1 MNNLST
7 NVDASQSYFSQNG
20 RKGISYD
27 WQSLYAAAEAAS
39 IDCEHAALAP
49 AGRVSRTLAGAG
61 ARLRFGC
68 AVHRSAAAA

>member
-1 MNNLST
+1 MNEVST
-7 NVDASQSYFSQNG
+7 TTVYSQNG

-49 AGRVSRTLAGAG
+49 ALAE
-61 ARLRFGC
+61 
-68 AVHRSAAAA
+68 

>member
-27 WQSLYAAAEAAS
+27 WQSLYAEAQAES
-39 IDCEHAALAP
+39 IDSELAQFAPALAE
-49 AGRVSRTLAGAG
+49 
-61 ARLRFGC
+61 
-68 AVHRSAAAA
+68 